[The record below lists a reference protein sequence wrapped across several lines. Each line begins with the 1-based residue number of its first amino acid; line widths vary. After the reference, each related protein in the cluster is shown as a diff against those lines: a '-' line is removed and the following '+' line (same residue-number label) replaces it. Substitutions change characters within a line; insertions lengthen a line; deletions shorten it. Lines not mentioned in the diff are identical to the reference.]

1 MNLNSVLIGS
11 EDPSKLVVY
20 YSRLFGAP
28 TWDEGGYT
36 GWLIGQ
42 GAVTVG
48 PHDQVHGRNAEP
60 GRIIWNIETADVR
73 SEFDRFKAAGAVVVQ
88 DPYTME
94 GMEPDDAICTFEDP
108 DGNYFQLMSP
118 MGPPEGS

>member
-11 EDPSKLVVY
+11 EDPSKLVEY

-48 PHDQVHGRNAEP
+48 PHDRVHGRNAEP